1 MTKFGQSIWNILISN
16 IQYQKNINMNQKFN
30 ICLFLLCHAFLA
42 QAQHLEFGFQLNRL
56 KFINPKPIVTTP
68 PLNGQLEYDNTVQ
81 SKAIGL
87 DYVPS
92 VGVGYAYSLKKIGTQ
107 SVDIQGNV
115 LFGIKGSVQY
125 FQAPAQIF
133 YRKGNKCLNKNSD
146 SRGGFGIG
154 LGASYQRF
162 IYSNKGFHSQSKII
176 PQASVEVSLQKTI
189 LRFSTFL
196 MPVKTIIFQTP
207 YHYMNVAIFRSL

>member
-1 MTKFGQSIWNILISN
+1 MSKYAAHNLK
-16 IQYQKNINMNQKFN
+16 YQKNINMNQKIN

-42 QAQHLEFGFQLNRL
+42 QAQHFEFGFQLNRL
-56 KFINPKPIVTTP
+56 KFINPKPIVTTTIP
-68 PLNGQLEYDNTVQ
+68 GELNYNNTVQ
-81 SKAIGL
+81 YNEIGL

-92 VGVGYAYSLKKIGTQ
+92 VGVGYAYPLKKIGTQ

-115 LFGIKGSVQY
+115 LFGVKGGVQY
-125 FQAPAQIF
+125 FQAPVQVF
-133 YRKGNKCLNKNSD
+133 YRKGNIDLNKNAR

-162 IYSNKGFHSQSKII
+162 IYSRKGFYAQSKII

-207 YHYMNVAIFRSL
+207 YHYMNVSILRSL